1 MRHIIYI
8 IGVVLALTAC
18 SSVDCPLNN
27 VVYAKY
33 KLMGDV
39 TKLSDVLTI
48 TTVRADGTDTI
59 LLNQQQN
66 ADSFELPMSFGQT
79 VDELCLTRD
88 RQDGSEVRRDTIWI
102 EKTNEP
108 HFESVDRGVNY
119 FPTITGVRHTSHT
132 IDSVTINKRN
142 VTYDASVSHLYIYF
156 RKEAY

>member
-108 HFESVDRGVNY
+108 HFESVDCGVNY
-119 FPTITGVRHTSHT
+119 FHTITGVRHTSHT

-142 VTYDASVSHLYIYF
+142 VNYDASVSHLYIYF
-156 RKEAY
+156 RKESY

>member
-48 TTVRADGTDTI
+48 TTVRTDGTDTI

-88 RQDGSEVRRDTIWI
+88 RQDGSEVRRDTLWI

-108 HFESVDRGVNY
+108 HFESVDCGVNY
-119 FPTITGVRHTSHT
+119 FHTITGVRHTSHT

-142 VTYDASVSHLYIYF
+142 VNYDASVSHLYIYF

>member
-39 TKLSDVLTI
+39 TKLSDELTI

-108 HFESVDRGVNY
+108 HFESVDCGVNY
-119 FPTITGVRHTSHT
+119 FHTITGVRHTSHT

-142 VTYDASVSHLYIYF
+142 VNYDASVSHLYIYF

>member
-1 MRHIIYI
+1 M
-8 IGVVLALTAC
+8 TAC

-108 HFESVDRGVNY
+108 HFESVDCGVNY
-119 FPTITGVRHTSHT
+119 FHTITGVTHTKNA
-132 IDSVTINKRN
+132 IDSVVINNPN
-142 VTYDASVSHLYIYF
+142 VDTDETKEHLYIYF
-156 RKEAY
+156 HPHY

>member
-8 IGVVLALTAC
+8 IGVLLALTAC

-48 TTVRADGTDTI
+48 TTTRTDGTDTI

-79 VDELCLTRD
+79 VDELCLTMD

-108 HFESVDRGVNY
+108 HFESVDCGVNY
-119 FPTITGVRHTSHT
+119 FHTITGVRHTKHT

-142 VTYDASVSHLYIYF
+142 VNYDASVSHLYIYF

>member
-8 IGVVLALTAC
+8 IGVLLALTAC

-48 TTVRADGTDTI
+48 TTTRTDGTDTI

-108 HFESVDRGVNY
+108 HFESVDCGVNY
-119 FPTITGVRHTSHT
+119 FHTITGVRHTSHT

-142 VTYDASVSHLYIYF
+142 VNYDASVSHLYIYF

>member
-59 LLNQQQN
+59 LLNQQRQLRAAN
-66 ADSFELPMSFGQT
+66 ELRT
-79 VDELCLTRD
+79 
-88 RQDGSEVRRDTIWI
+88 DG
-102 EKTNEP
+102 
-108 HFESVDRGVNY
+108 
-119 FPTITGVRHTSHT
+119 
-132 IDSVTINKRN
+132 
-142 VTYDASVSHLYIYF
+142 
-156 RKEAY
+156 

>member
-48 TTVRADGTDTI
+48 TTVRADGKDTI

-108 HFESVDRGVNY
+108 HFESVDCGVNY
-119 FPTITGVRHTSHT
+119 FHTITGVRHTSHT

-142 VTYDASVSHLYIYF
+142 VNYDASVSHLYIYF

>member
-48 TTVRADGTDTI
+48 TTVRADGKDTI

-108 HFESVDRGVNY
+108 HFESVDCGVNY
-119 FPTITGVRHTSHT
+119 FHTITGVRHTSHT
-132 IDSVTINKRN
+132 IDSVTVNKRN
-142 VTYDASVSHLYIYF
+142 VNYDASVSHLYIYF
-156 RKEAY
+156 RSEAY

>member
-39 TKLSDVLTI
+39 TKLGDVWTI

-108 HFESVDRGVNY
+108 HFESVDCGVNY
-119 FPTITGVRHTSHT
+119 FHTITGVRHTSHT

-142 VTYDASVSHLYIYF
+142 VNYDASVSHLYIYF
-156 RKEAY
+156 RSEAY